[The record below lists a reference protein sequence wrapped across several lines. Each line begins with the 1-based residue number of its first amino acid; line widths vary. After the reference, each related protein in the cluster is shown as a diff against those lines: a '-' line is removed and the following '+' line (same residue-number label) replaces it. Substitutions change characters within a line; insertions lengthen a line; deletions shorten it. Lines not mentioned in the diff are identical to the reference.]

1 MTVNNDYDISSLKS
15 ALLKSGNTATETTL
29 FGVKVFLRRKSAGE
43 LIDYEAALDKAYVE
57 GDVRKS
63 SELSVQLII
72 DCLANPDG
80 SAISPEHLPTAAEL
94 INAHDNPTL
103 LEAIEKVKKHAIGKL
118 EDAEKN

>member
-1 MTVNNDYDISSLKS
+1 MTENNDYDISSLKS

-29 FGVKVFLRRKSAGE
+29 FGAKVFLRRKSAGE
-43 LIDYEAALDKAYVE
+43 LIDYEEALDKAYVE

-80 SAISPEHLPTAAEL
+80 SAISPEYLPTAAEL

>member
-1 MTVNNDYDISSLKS
+1 MTENNDYDISSLKS

-43 LIDYEAALDKAYVE
+43 LIDYEEALDKAYVE

-80 SAISPEHLPTAAEL
+80 SAIFPKYLPTAAEL
-94 INAHDNPTL
+94 INAHDNPAL